1 MLDNLEQYFLTTNN
15 IIEWTNNIVEQ
26 HKYMRD
32 DNIKSPKKSVKK
44 KEQPYLHINKKDG
57 LFWAFYYM
65 LNGEFSYMTIHN
77 EFSTEK
83 LEKINYV
90 QTVRENKVVL
100 KKYKLKSA
108 YIEDQLLNIPVIDI
122 KTFFILCVLNNI
134 SFIVYNKHFY
144 WKNICNS
151 NIFIINNQDKDVFVY
166 NGTNVED
173 EMENTTKNRIE
184 VINVN
189 KVIRSI
195 SSYKMTELN
204 EICNKLNIN
213 VFHSSGKKKKKKEIY
228 QELTQLI

>member
-1 MLDNLEQYFLTTNN
+1 MLVNLEKYFMTNNN
-15 IIEWTNNIVEQ
+15 IIEWTNNIVEENNY
-26 HKYMRD
+26 KRKD
-32 DNIKSPKKSVKK
+32 IVKPVKK
-44 KEQPYLHINKKDG
+44 EVIKNEETYLHINKKDG

-77 EFSTEK
+77 VFSTEK

-90 QTVRENKVVL
+90 QTIRKNKAIL
-100 KKYKLKSA
+100 KKYKLKPSH
-108 YIEDQLLNIPVIDI
+108 IEDQLLNIPIIDI

-144 WKNICNS
+144 WKNICSS

-166 NGTNVED
+166 NGTNVEG
-173 EMENTTKNRIE
+173 EMGDIIKKRVE

-189 KVIRSI
+189 KIIASI
-195 SSYKMTELN
+195 SSYKMADLN
-204 EICNKLNIN
+204 EICNKLSIN
-213 VFHSSGKKKKKKEIY
+213 TFHSSGKKKKKQEIY